1 MKETYA
7 SNELPVYEYIPIA
20 DKVLVRINK
29 FDHMEESTGE
39 SGETYSQYVYLT
51 NEFTINKGEISEEE
65 IAADPLSYLDYNESE
80 YTLSAR
86 VEAMESA
93 IDFLLMG
100 GI

>member
-7 SNELPVYEYIPIA
+7 SNELPAYEYIPIA

-29 FDHMEESTGE
+29 FDHMEESTE
-39 SGETYSQYVYLT
+39 SEETYSQYVYLT

-65 IAADPLSYLDYNESE
+65 IAADPLSYLDYNESTYSISE
-80 YTLSAR
+80 RL
-86 VEAMESA
+86 EAMESA